1 MLSRRRLLKKIKYR
15 YKIKC
20 GNITTNDHNLE
31 YKLKSGFANLTTQ
44 TGVKKVQNFSN
55 QYQGKQSMEAMQIRG
70 WQITPRVPN
79 PACCPFSQI
88 KF

>member
-20 GNITTNDHNLE
+20 GNITTNDYNLE

-44 TGVKKVQNFSN
+44 TGVKKSSELFKSIPRKAEHGSN
-55 QYQGKQSMEAMQIRG
+55 A
-70 WQITPRVPN
+70 N
-79 PACCPFSQI
+79 
-88 KF
+88 